1 VGIMAKTDSIS
12 IRFNKDTLN
21 NLSKLMNS
29 NAYKTTTSKVEGC
42 IELLNIIYLSSERK
56 LKQYFTYNEINFL
69 ISALENF
76 HKNIIYS
83 SNLNLQLIEL
93 FEKSLENNN
102 KILLVNVDR
111 LRWKLKKLNEVDSF
125 MIINKIVDY
134 WEKKNS
140 ENPIKIEDLNLMIK
154 TKNIY
159 SIDICFQDNVDTE
172 MIKNKVILE
181 LQDEVDILNINLNEV
196 KPSQYNNVSIVIDT
210 KQELDIISKL
220 ELKDRI
226 YKLLKD
232 IDIKFDINI
241 NDVY

>member
-1 VGIMAKTDSIS
+1 MAKTDSIS

-76 HKNIIYS
+76 YKNIIYS

>member
-1 VGIMAKTDSIS
+1 MAKTDSIS

-76 HKNIIYS
+76 YKNIIYS

-102 KILLVNVDR
+102 EILLVNIER
-111 LRWKLKKLNEVDSF
+111 LRWKLEKLNEVDSF
-125 MIINKIVDY
+125 TIINKIVDY

-140 ENPIKIEDLNLMIK
+140 ENPISIEDLNLMIK

-159 SIDICFQDNVDTE
+159 SIDICFEGNADTE
-172 MIKNKVILE
+172 IIKNKVILE
-181 LQDEVDILNINLNEV
+181 LQGEVDIININLNEV
-196 KPSQYNNVSIVIDT
+196 KPSKYNNVSIVIET
-210 KQELDIISKL
+210 KQELDIVSKL

-226 YKLLKD
+226 YKVLED
-232 IDIKFDINI
+232 IDIRMDINI

>member
-1 VGIMAKTDSIS
+1 
-12 IRFNKDTLN
+12 
-21 NLSKLMNS
+21 
-29 NAYKTTTSKVEGC
+29 
-42 IELLNIIYLSSERK
+42 
-56 LKQYFTYNEINFL
+56 
-69 ISALENF
+69 
-76 HKNIIYS
+76 
-83 SNLNLQLIEL
+83 
-93 FEKSLENNN
+93 
-102 KILLVNVDR
+102 
-111 LRWKLKKLNEVDSF
+111 
-125 MIINKIVDY
+125 
-134 WEKKNS
+134 
-140 ENPIKIEDLNLMIK
+140 MIK

>member
-1 VGIMAKTDSIS
+1 MAKTDSIS

-220 ELKDRI
+220 EVKDRI

>member
-1 VGIMAKTDSIS
+1 MAKTDSIS

-76 HKNIIYS
+76 YKNTIYS

>member
-1 VGIMAKTDSIS
+1 MAKTDSIS

>member
-1 VGIMAKTDSIS
+1 MAKTDSIS

-29 NAYKTTTSKVEGC
+29 NAYKTTTSKVEGG

>member
-1 VGIMAKTDSIS
+1 MAKTDSIS

-69 ISALENF
+69 INALEDF
-76 HKNIIYS
+76 YKNIIYGT
-83 SNLNLQLIEL
+83 NLNLQLIEL
-93 FEKSLENNN
+93 FEKSLDNNN
-102 KILLVNVDR
+102 EILLLNIDR
-111 LRWKLKKLNEVDSF
+111 LRWKLEKLNEVDSF

-140 ENPIKIEDLNLMIK
+140 ENPISIEDLNLMIK

-159 SIDICFQDNVDTE
+159 SIDICFEGNADTE
-172 MIKNKVILE
+172 TIKNKVILE
-181 LQDEVDILNINLNEV
+181 LQGEVDILNINLNEV
-196 KPSQYNNVSIVIDT
+196 RPSKYNNVSIVIDT
-210 KQELDIISKL
+210 KQELDIVSKL

-226 YKLLKD
+226 CKVLED
-232 IDIKFDINI
+232 IDIRMDINI